1 MAKRFIDTN
10 ILKHHFLRG
19 LEAPL
24 KLLWMHLLTDC
35 NHAGIWQADFEI
47 AEIIIGSKI
56 DQKKVIEKFKEKVT
70 ILKDGKQWFIP
81 AFIEFQYGKLQEK
94 NPAHKNVILILKKE
108 LLIDENL
115 EVLQSPFVA
124 PSKGTQ
130 EKEKEKEK
138 EKEEEKEE
146 ENGKPKI
153 EKIIFPFNSEQFMC
167 TWNAWIKYR
176 TEIKKPYKSD
186 LSIQAALKTLSKYS
200 EQEAIK
206 MIEQSIANQWQG
218 IFEIK
223 NNNGKQITNTKSN
236 QVSQHNSDQLKRV
249 LDGTL

>member
-35 NHAGIWQADFEI
+35 NHAGIWQVDFEI
-47 AEIIIGSKI
+47 AEIIIGGKL
-56 DQKKVIEKFKEKVT
+56 DQKKAMEKFINKVT

-108 LLIDENL
+108 LLINENL
-115 EVLQSPFVA
+115 EVLQSPFVV

-130 EKEKEKEK
+130 DKEKEEDKEKEKVK
-138 EKEEEKEE
+138 EKE
-146 ENGKPKI
+146 NAPKI
-153 EKIIFPFNSEQFMC
+153 ENLIYPFDSDKFMF
-167 TWNAWIKYR
+167 TWDAWIKYR
-176 TEIKKPYKSD
+176 IEIKKPYKSN
-186 LSIQAALKTLSKYS
+186 LSIQAALKTLSKYN
-200 EQEAIK
+200 EPEAIK

-223 NNNGKQITNTKSN
+223 NQNNNHGKQQPTAESLAAAIEYSKKNRN
-236 QVSQHNSDQLKRV
+236 EY
-249 LDGTL
+249 